1 MRVAGFLA
9 AALVLLAAGAP
20 TASAAPAA
28 PQAYY
33 LALGDSMAYGFQPG
47 KARRG
52 LPPSGFNTG
61 YVDRFGARLGGLA
74 PGIQVVNYGCPG
86 ESIVTFV
93 QGGCPWLA
101 EGNRL
106 HDSFR
111 GSQLDAALAFIRA
124 HPGQVSPITI
134 TLWGNDIGALEE
146 ACNNKLRCVRERA
159 PRALRSMAS
168 RLGSILAQLR
178 AAAPEAEIIATGA
191 WNFEVDR
198 LARVD
203 FLYRSLDKRISR
215 AAASAG
221 AHVANVRAIFNPRS
235 RIAAVRARICALTFM
250 CSQGDPH
257 PKNAGYRSMAKAF
270 LAASGYAPSP

>member
-1 MRVAGFLA
+1 MRLAGFLA
-9 AALVLLAAGAP
+9 TALVVIAAGASA
-20 TASAAPAA
+20 ASAGSAA

-61 YVDRFGARLGGLA
+61 YVDVFAARLRALA

-86 ESIVTFV
+86 ESIVTFAK
-93 QGGCPWLA
+93 GRCPWLA

-106 HDSFR
+106 HDSFH
-111 GSQLDAALAFIRA
+111 GSQLDAALAFVQA

-134 TLWGNDIGALEE
+134 TLWGNDVAALEE
-146 ACNNKLRCVRERA
+146 ACHNKLRCIRKRA
-159 PRALRSMAS
+159 PRALAQMAS
-168 RLGSILAQLR
+168 RLRSILAQLR

-198 LARVD
+198 LARVA

-215 AAASAG
+215 AAARAG
-221 AHVANVRAIFNPRS
+221 AHVADTRSIFNPRGS
-235 RIAAVRARICALTFM
+235 LAAARARICALTFM

-257 PKNAGYRSMAKAF
+257 PKNRGYRAIAEAF
-270 LAASGYAPSP
+270 LAASGYAPEP

>member
-1 MRVAGFLA
+1 
-9 AALVLLAAGAP
+9 
-20 TASAAPAA
+20 
-28 PQAYY
+28 
-33 LALGDSMAYGFQPG
+33 MAYGFQPG

-61 YVDRFGARLGGLA
+61 YVDRFGARLRGLA
-74 PGIQVVNYGCPG
+74 PGIPVVNYGCPG

-93 QGGCPWLA
+93 KGGCPWLA

-106 HDSFR
+106 HNSFR

-146 ACNNKLRCVRERA
+146 ACDRTPRCVRERA
-159 PRALRSMAS
+159 PRALRTMAS
-168 RLGSILAQLR
+168 RLRSILAQLR

-198 LARVD
+198 LARVG
-203 FLYRSLDKRISR
+203 FLYRSLDRRISR
-215 AAASAG
+215 AAAIAG
-221 AHVANVRAIFNPRS
+221 AHVADMHAVFNPPGTV
-235 RIAAVRARICALTFM
+235 AAVRARICALTFT